1 MPAGG
6 TVVRAATSVRF
17 ALVWLPRMTADSAGG
32 SGPTGERCVC
42 GVSIPATIEC
52 VRMRRCDPTVL
63 GRRGDLHT
71 RTRRGPTRRGALPVL
86 AASFACGAIPFA
98 QLAAR
103 IVTGTDL
110 RRYGAG
116 TVSGT
121 ALYEVAGFG
130 PLAIAGCLEVAK
142 GGVGPWW
149 AGRSRPILGALAA
162 AAGVTGHNWYRRQRW
177 PGDLTVARRHSRHG
191 PGGCG
196 GSGDRVRCGPHDV
209 RNSQATAGSGSAAG
223 RAGAVTGA
231 GARPPRITVAAKTNP
246 VKATSA
252 PMRNAAS

>member
-1 MPAGG
+1 
-6 TVVRAATSVRF
+6 
-17 ALVWLPRMTADSAGG
+17 
-32 SGPTGERCVC
+32 
-42 GVSIPATIEC
+42 
-52 VRMRRCDPTVL
+52 MRRCDPIVL

-71 RTRRGPTRRGALPVL
+71 KTRRGPTRRGALPVL

-142 GGVGPWW
+142 GGVGPWS

-162 AAGVTGHNWYRRQRW
+162 AAGVTGHNWSPLLGGKGGRGISPSLGATLVMAPEGAAVLVTGLGAGRTTCATVRRRQVR
-177 PGDLTVARRHSRHG
+177 ARRQDA
-191 PGGCG
+191 P
-196 GSGDRVRCGPHDV
+196 
-209 RNSQATAGSGSAAG
+209 
-223 RAGAVTGA
+223 
-231 GARPPRITVAAKTNP
+231 AR
-246 VKATSA
+246 
-252 PMRNAAS
+252 